1 MTNQEMKEMVS
12 QTMVALLALAL
23 ALLAVMFMGRWI

>member
-1 MTNQEMKEMVS
+1 MTNQAMKEMVS
-12 QTMVALLALAL
+12 QTMVALLALGL